1 MEEIPQPPDL
11 SSDMSPDPSLDVPLA
26 QQLLDAFQS
35 LLDQQ
40 PEQVDEP
47 EDQIEPFDLDQAQ
60 QMLAQFKR
68 LSFPVAAKTTF
79 LDLVG
84 FKHKEEISSK
94 LLAFFLDSKAEHSL
108 GDLCLQSLF
117 ELAGQ
122 PQSSKINTINLI
134 QEQRCSSQDAD
145 GTGRI
150 DLLIETDDFVVAIEN
165 KINHVMNNP
174 FALYRDHC
182 YAKYPDHQK
191 LLVIL
196 GLHAPDKLPEQ
207 FVFVS
212 HYDLYRHIKQQLPAH
227 LLRAD
232 HHYLTFLLDYISTFE
247 AHNPN
252 SETGK
257 MEQAIVDFYRNN
269 LDLLTQIMDNKHHVQ
284 TYYQQQVDA
293 TVQELS
299 GLLDQDLFKETESC
313 VEEDGADFKITGA
326 CRFTQEMS
334 CQKNGDYTFEF
345 YVAYYLSEA
354 TLGYRRWQKRNSA
367 KEAKQASAWLDEQGI
382 QHQYENGW
390 RVTSLLTLPESTSPT
405 EFATQATPII
415 EAVLAAHGYQAEA

>member
-1 MEEIPQPPDL
+1 MEEIPQPPNL
-11 SSDMSPDPSLDVPLA
+11 FSDISPDLSLDVPLA
-26 QQLLDAFQS
+26 QQLLDDFQT

-40 PEQVDEP
+40 PEQAEEP
-47 EDQIEPFDLDQAQ
+47 EDQIEPFNLDQAQ
-60 QMLAQFKR
+60 QMLTQFKR
-68 LSFPVAAKTTF
+68 LSFPVATKTTF

-84 FKHKEEISSK
+84 LGHKESISSK
-94 LLAFFLDSKAEHSL
+94 LLAFFLNSTAEHGL

-117 ELAGQ
+117 ELAGR
-122 PQSSKINTINLI
+122 PQSSKINTIKLI
-134 QEQRCSSQDAD
+134 QEQHCSNQDAD

-174 FALYRDHC
+174 FHVYRDHC

-212 HYDLYRHIKQQLPAH
+212 HYDLYRRIKQQLPAH
-227 LLRAD
+227 FLRAD

-269 LDLLTQIMDNKHHVQ
+269 LKLLTQIMENRHHVQ
-284 TYYQQQVDA
+284 TYYKQQVDA

-299 GLLDQDLFKETESC
+299 GLLIQDLFSETESC
-313 VEEDGADFKITGA
+313 EEADHGDFKILGA
-326 CRFTQEMS
+326 HQFSNDLT
-334 CQKNGDYTFEF
+334 CQNSQYTFTF
-345 YVAYYLSEA
+345 YIGYYLGCTE
-354 TLGYRRWQKRNSA
+354 LGYRRYLKRASA
-367 KEAKQASAWLDEQGI
+367 KEAKLASVWMHEQGI
-382 QHQYENGW
+382 KHGYEEDEWNL
-390 RVTSLLTLPESTSPT
+390 SLLCLTESANPI
-405 EFATQATPII
+405 EFAAQAAPII
-415 EAVLAAHGYQAEA
+415 KSVLAAHGYQAEA

>member
-1 MEEIPQPPDL
+1 MEEIPQPPDISL
-11 SSDMSPDPSLDVPLA
+11 ETSLDVPLA
-26 QQLLDAFQS
+26 QQALDDFKS

-40 PEQVDEP
+40 LEQVDET
-47 EDQIEPFDLDQAQ
+47 DKQIEPFNLDQAQ
-60 QMLAQFKR
+60 QMLVQFKR

-84 FKHKEEISSK
+84 LGYKESISSK
-94 LLAFFLDSKAEHSL
+94 LLAFFLDSTAEHGL

-122 PQSSKINTINLI
+122 PQSSKINTIELI
-134 QEQRCSSQDAD
+134 QEQHCSNQDASAA
-145 GTGRI
+145 GRI

-182 YAKYPDHQK
+182 YAKYPDHRK

-196 GLHAPDKLPEQ
+196 GLHVPDKLPEQ

-257 MEQAIVDFYRNN
+257 MEKAIVDFYRNN
-269 LDLLTQIMDNKHHVQ
+269 LELLTQIMDNKHHVQ

-299 GLLDQDLFKETESC
+299 GVLSQDLFSETESY
-313 VEEDGADFKITGA
+313 ENDGSGDFTIVGA
-326 CRFTQEMS
+326 FQSTEVLK
-334 CQKNGDYTFEF
+334 CQHSDYKFNF
-345 YVAYYLSEA
+345 YVAYNLSGA
-354 TLGYRRWQKRNSA
+354 TLGYYRRLKRESV
-367 KEAKQASAWLDEQGI
+367 KEGRQASAWLHEQGI
-382 QHQYENGW
+382 QHLYEENQEHIDFF
-390 RVTSLLTLPESTSPT
+390 VLSESTSPT
-405 EFATQATPII
+405 DFAAQAAPII

>member
-1 MEEIPQPPDL
+1 MEEIPQPPNL
-11 SSDMSPDPSLDVPLA
+11 FSDISPDLSLDVPLA
-26 QQLLDAFQS
+26 QQLLDDFQT

-40 PEQVDEP
+40 PEQAEEP
-47 EDQIEPFDLDQAQ
+47 EDQIEPFNLDQAQ
-60 QMLAQFKR
+60 QMLVQFKR

-84 FKHKEEISSK
+84 LGHKESISSK
-94 LLAFFLDSKAEHSL
+94 LLAFFLDSTAEHGL

-122 PQSSKINTINLI
+122 PQSSKINTIKLI
-134 QEQRCSSQDAD
+134 QEQHCNNQDA
-145 GTGRI
+145 GAAGRI

-165 KINHVMNNP
+165 KINHVLNNP
-174 FALYRDHC
+174 FHVYRDHC

-196 GLHAPDKLPEQ
+196 GLNPPDKLPEQ

-284 TYYQQQVDA
+284 TYYQQRVDA
-293 TVQELS
+293 TVEELS
-299 GLLDQDLFKETESC
+299 GLLSQDLFDDTESQ
-313 VEEDGADFKITGA
+313 ENDGAGDFSVVGSFYSSKELKCQRTGYN
-326 CRFTQEMS
+326 F
-334 CQKNGDYTFEF
+334 NF
-345 YVAYYLSEA
+345 YIAYNLSGA
-354 TLGYRRWQKRNSA
+354 TLGYYRKLKRASV
-367 KEAKQASAWLDEQGI
+367 KEGIQASAWLHEQGI
-382 QHQYENGW
+382 QHLYEEHQEHIDFL
-390 RVTSLLTLPESTSPT
+390 VLPESTSPT
-405 EFATQATPII
+405 DLAAQAAPII

>member
-1 MEEIPQPPDL
+1 MEEIPQPPDISL
-11 SSDMSPDPSLDVPLA
+11 ETSLDVPLA
-26 QQLLDAFQS
+26 QQLLNDFQS

-47 EDQIEPFDLDQAQ
+47 DEQIEPFDLDQAQ

-79 LDLVG
+79 LDIVG
-84 FKHKEEISSK
+84 LRYQESISSK
-94 LLAFFLDSKAEHSL
+94 LLAFFLDSKAEHGL

-122 PQSSKINTINLI
+122 PQSSKINTIDLV
-134 QEQRCSSQDAD
+134 QEQHCSNQDA
-145 GTGRI
+145 GAAGRI

-196 GLHAPDKLPEQ
+196 GLNPPDKLPEH

-299 GLLDQDLFKETESC
+299 GLLDQDLFGENESQ
-313 VEEDGADFKITGA
+313 ENDDGGDFQLTGA
-326 CRFTQEMS
+326 YRASTDFP
-334 CQKNGDYTFEF
+334 CQHGDYSFSF
-345 YVAYYLSEA
+345 YVSYNLSGA
-354 TLGYRRWQKRNSA
+354 TLGYYRWVKRSSL
-367 KEAKQASAWLDEQGI
+367 KEAKLASAWLHEQGI
-382 QHQYENGW
+382 QHQYDEGDW
-390 RVTSLLTLPESTSPT
+390 HISLAVLPESILPT
-405 EFATQATPII
+405 EFAAQTAPII
-415 EAVLAAHGYQAEA
+415 EAVLAAHGYQGSVTNP

>member
-11 SSDMSPDPSLDVPLA
+11 FSDMSPDLSLDVPLA
-26 QQLLDAFQS
+26 QQLLDDFQT

-40 PEQVDEP
+40 PEQAEEP
-47 EDQIEPFDLDQAQ
+47 EDQIEPFNLDQAQ

-94 LLAFFLDSKAEHSL
+94 LLAFFLDSKAEHGL

-122 PQSSKINTINLI
+122 PQSSKINTIKLI
-134 QEQRCSSQDAD
+134 QEQHCNNQDA
-145 GTGRI
+145 GAAGRI

-165 KINHVMNNP
+165 KINHVLNNP
-174 FALYRDHC
+174 FHLYRDHC
-182 YAKYPDHQK
+182 YAKYPDHHK
-191 LLVIL
+191 LLIIL
-196 GLHAPDKLPEQ
+196 GLSPPDKLPEQ

-212 HYDLYRHIKQQLPAH
+212 HYDLYRHIKQQLPAY

-269 LDLLTQIMDNKHHVQ
+269 LDLLTQIMDNKYHVQ
-284 TYYQQQVDA
+284 TYYQQRVNA
-293 TVQELS
+293 TVQELAD
-299 GLLDQDLFKETESC
+299 LLGENLFNHSNSFINP
-313 VEEDGADFKITGA
+313 DGGDFRVVGA
-326 CRFTQEMS
+326 FHSTKLLK
-334 CQKNGDYTFEF
+334 CQHSDYSFSF
-345 YVAYYLSEA
+345 YVAYNLSSA
-354 TLGYRRWQKRNSA
+354 RLGYYRQLKKTSA
-367 KEAKQASAWLDEQGI
+367 KEGMEASTWLHEQGI
-382 QHQYENGW
+382 QNNYNEGQKHID
-390 RVTSLLTLPESTSPT
+390 LLILPESTSPT
-405 EFATQATPII
+405 DLATQAAPII

>member
-1 MEEIPQPPDL
+1 MEDIPQPPDISL
-11 SSDMSPDPSLDVPLA
+11 ETSLDVPLA
-26 QQLLDAFQS
+26 QQALEDFQS
-35 LLDQQ
+35 LLDQH
-40 PEQVDEP
+40 PAQVDEP

-60 QMLAQFKR
+60 QMLTQFKR
-68 LSFPVAAKTTF
+68 LSFPVATKTTF

-84 FKHKEEISSK
+84 LGHKESISSK
-94 LLAFFLDSKAEHSL
+94 LLAFFLDSTAEHGL

-122 PQSSKINTINLI
+122 PQSSQINTIKLI
-134 QEQRCSSQDAD
+134 QEQHCSNQDAD

-165 KINHVMNNP
+165 KINHVLNNP
-174 FALYRDHC
+174 FHLYRDHC

-191 LLVIL
+191 LLIIL
-196 GLHAPDKLPEQ
+196 GLNPPDKLPEQ

-227 LLRAD
+227 FLRAD

-257 MEQAIVDFYRNN
+257 MEQAIVDFYRKN
-269 LDLLTQIMDNKHHVQ
+269 LDLLTQIMDNRHHVQ

-299 GLLDQDLFKETESC
+299 GLLSQDLFSETESC
-313 VEEDGADFKITGA
+313 ENDG
-326 CRFTQEMS
+326 
-334 CQKNGDYTFEF
+334 NGDFTVVGAFHSTTVLKCQHSDYKFNF
-345 YVAYYLSEA
+345 YVAYNLSGA
-354 TLGYRRWQKRNSA
+354 TLGYYRRIKRESI
-367 KEAKQASAWLDEQGI
+367 KEGVQASAWLHQQGI
-382 QHQYENGW
+382 QHIYEENQEH
-390 RVTSLLTLPESTSPT
+390 VDFLVLPESTSPT
-405 EFATQATPII
+405 DLATQAAPII
-415 EAVLAAHGYQAEA
+415 EAVLAAHGYHAKA